1 MNYRDQRYSIILF
14 SWVVEG
20 NHYLALAP
28 SQRNIIIMYYS
39 VINMY
44 HHRKDLTCIQCV
56 VSLSFVPNTHSPRY
70 NLFNIY
76 PTFLQ
81 VTHIDIRSVDVIR
94 VRNSIFR
101 FQNYSVMVIC
111 NNEKNHLTISWK
123 LFAVESYRSGIEK
136 VVGLQGTMRGFW
148 FFSIFPFLAA
158 ARVGWTSVSL
168 MALLNS
174 SLRSTGYL
182 RRWTQCFW
190 KSPIETGL
198 A

>member
-1 MNYRDQRYSIILF
+1 M
-14 SWVVEG
+14 EG

-44 HHRKDLTCIQCV
+44 HRKDSAYS
-56 VSLSFVPNTHSPRY
+56 VSRLCLSWYTHSPRY

-111 NNEKNHLTISWK
+111 NNEKNHLTIICSRIVSKWYR
-123 LFAVESYRSGIEK
+123 ESSRLTGYNAGVLVFFNVSFSGSRSGRLNLCLFDGIVEFQLEK
-136 VVGLQGTMRGFW
+136 HGVFTTLNTV
-148 FFSIFPFLAA
+148 FLKVTDWN
-158 ARVGWTSVSL
+158 RLGVEP
-168 MALLNS
+168 N
-174 SLRSTGYL
+174 
-182 RRWTQCFW
+182 RRLVILGC
-190 KSPIETGL
+190 
-198 A
+198 